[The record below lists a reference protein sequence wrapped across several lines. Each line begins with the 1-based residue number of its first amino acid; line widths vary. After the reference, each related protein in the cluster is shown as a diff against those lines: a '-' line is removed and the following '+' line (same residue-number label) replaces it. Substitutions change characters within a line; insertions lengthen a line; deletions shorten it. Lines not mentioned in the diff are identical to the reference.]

1 MSSPIHSS
9 CPNLTNSLLIFFYN
23 DMIEND
29 DRPLRCGAKRTFEPQ
44 VHDLSKSNEFLELIF
59 AQSRQHVAS
68 VLLEEGR
75 LIGTGGMKNQM
86 IKA

>member
-1 MSSPIHSS
+1 MCEFSQ
-9 CPNLTNSLLIFFYN
+9 LFVDIFPQRRDKN
-23 DMIEND
+23 
-29 DRPLRCGAKRTFEPQ
+29 AKQTFEPQ
-44 VHDLSKSNEFLELIF
+44 VHDLGRRQINFLELIF